1 MIFGMMLSLPDNQM
15 TYDLQGF
22 LNNLLAQM
30 AGWTLVLASVL
41 IFFPIRNRAKAF
53 RIERRGYDG
62 LMALPHHLRL
72 DRFRMW
78 EDKQQERVC
87 FIERIAA
94 LKGTALAQEAIE
106 TLLKQMRVGRCFRR
120 QRLDLMGLNLSASL
134 RQRINQAEWF
144 WSRQFDSPE
153 RFQKVARRLVEALVA
168 ESIAQPAHQLELQAA
183 AQEWRMI
190 AQNNQVLAGL
200 SC

>member
-1 MIFGMMLSLPDNQM
+1 MVVTIIS
-15 TYDLQGF
+15 
-22 LNNLLAQM
+22 
-30 AGWTLVLASVL
+30 
-41 IFFPIRNRAKAF
+41 
-53 RIERRGYDG
+53 
-62 LMALPHHLRL
+62 
-72 DRFRMW
+72 
-78 EDKQQERVC
+78 
-87 FIERIAA
+87 
-94 LKGTALAQEAIE
+94 
-106 TLLKQMRVGRCFRR
+106 LLKQMRVGRCFRR